1 MSIIR
6 IAGLFVLSFVCAQGA
21 FAQNLCGGTT
31 TNGTGQTYN
40 SAVILTCDTT
50 LTDSSGG
57 TIAFQSSVDGAFALA
72 VSTSGAT
79 GFGGAVGGTTA
90 LSSLNA
96 SGGSL
101 ALAGSVNTTGALTLA
116 SNSGA
121 LSIAGD
127 LSGSNVNL
135 TGINGITL
143 NNNTTATGTLKLV
156 SSSNITQTAGT
167 ITATTLTGNASASV
181 VLTNVGN
188 AITNLGAFSA
198 NSFSLTN
205 APALTVSGAVNSTG
219 ALDLVAISGGLTVA
233 GSGSLTFGNGTT
245 TGNVTGDYSQSGTL
259 NLHATPTTAD
269 HLAITGNATLGGTL
283 SVAFSGT
290 PAIGQSFTVLTA
302 SNIAGTFAT
311 VNVSGLPV
319 SQAATVGYNT
329 NSAVLTIVAALS
341 ITTDPGSASFV
352 AGDNTVSTP
361 VAVSPGLTAT
371 TGSSPTLASATVVIT
386 GNFQA
391 GEDVLSFTNDGSTM
405 GNIVGSYNATT
416 GVLTLT
422 SAGATL
428 AQAQSALRSVTYTDT
443 AITPNTA
450 TRTVSFTAVDS
461 ASTTSN
467 TATRTITVT
476 ATDQTPIVTTTG
488 STTNY
493 VGGTAAVT
501 IDGSIAVS
509 DLDSP
514 TQSSA
519 TVSIGTGFHSGDTLG
534 YTNTSSALFGN
545 ISASYNAATG
555 VMTLTSAGAT
565 ATDAQ
570 WSNALSS
577 VTFSSASTSY
587 GSRTIAFATNDGT
600 KTSAAATD
608 TVNVIVATSQAITNF
623 TANLANPTFVPGGT
637 GTFTVSATGGASGNP
652 VTFSSAT
659 SAACTTGGTNGAT
672 ITMLSPGSCTLH
684 ADQAGNANYTAA
696 PQVSLN
702 VTIARATQTI
712 TFTSTAPTNAMYN
725 GPAYTVTATADSG
738 LPVTLAISGA
748 SAPVC
753 ALSGSSSGSL
763 VTFTAPG
770 TCLIDADQVGDGTY
784 APAPQA
790 HQSFAVGPGVQTLS
804 ITAPTSIELA
814 NGPATMTATASSGL
828 PVTVTSTTPTI
839 CTVSGTAPTF
849 SIALL
854 APGACTLD
862 VTQIGFPN
870 YASVSQNVTIAVLAP
885 LVPTPMLDRRAL
897 LLLTALIGL
906 FALTR
911 VRRT

>member
-1 MSIIR
+1 MCANARIAFVQGVAMSIIR
-6 IAGLFVLSFVCAQGA
+6 IAGLFVLSFVYAQGA
-21 FAQNLCGGTT
+21 FAQSLCGGTT

-40 SAVILTCDTT
+40 SAVILTCDAT

-57 TIAFQSSVDGAFALA
+57 TIAFQSSVDGAYALA

-101 ALAGSVNTTGALTLA
+101 ALGGSVNTTGALTLA

-121 LSIAGD
+121 LTTNGV
-127 LSGSNVNL
+127 LSGSNVTL

-167 ITATTLTGNASASV
+167 ITVNGTSNFNAGA
-181 VLTNVGN
+181 N
-188 AITNLGAFSA
+188 AITLPGLNAFTGAV
-198 NSFSLTN
+198 SLT
-205 APALTVSGAVNSTG
+205 
-219 ALDLVAISGGLTVA
+219 GGTTQITN
-233 GSGSLTFGNGTT
+233 SGSLTLGTVDVGNSLALTAPSVSNPTGITFGNGAT

-259 NLHATPTTAD
+259 NLHATPTNAD

-283 SVAFSGT
+283 SVAFSG
-290 PAIGQSFTVLTA
+290 PPGGGSGGLLAVVLSANGT
-302 SNIAGTFAT
+302 ITGTFST
-311 VNVSGLPV
+311 LNVTGL
-319 SQAATVGYNT
+319 AANQ
-329 NSAVLTIVAALS
+329 
-341 ITTDPGSASFV
+341 
-352 AGDNTVSTP
+352 
-361 VAVSPGLTAT
+361 TAK
-371 TGSSPTLASATVVIT
+371 LI
-386 GNFQA
+386 
-391 GEDVLSFTNDGSTM
+391 
-405 GNIVGSYNATT
+405 YNAHT
-416 GVLTLT
+416 V
-422 SAGATL
+422 
-428 AQAQSALRSVTYTDT
+428 QISVE
-443 AITPNTA
+443 
-450 TRTVSFTAVDS
+450 
-461 ASTTSN
+461 
-467 TATRTITVT
+467 
-476 ATDQTPIVTTTG
+476 QT
-488 STTNY
+488 
-493 VGGTAAVT
+493 
-501 IDGSIAVS
+501 
-509 DLDSP
+509 
-514 TQSSA
+514 
-519 TVSIGTGFHSGDTLG
+519 
-534 YTNTSSALFGN
+534 
-545 ISASYNAATG
+545 
-555 VMTLTSAGAT
+555 
-565 ATDAQ
+565 
-570 WSNALSS
+570 
-577 VTFSSASTSY
+577 
-587 GSRTIAFATNDGT
+587 
-600 KTSAAATD
+600 
-608 TVNVIVATSQAITNF
+608 QAITNF
-623 TANLANPTFVPGGT
+623 TATPPNPTYAPG
-637 GTFTVSATGGASGNP
+637 GTFTVSATGGGSLYPVVFSIAAASSGIC
-652 VTFSSAT
+652 SA
-659 SAACTTGGTNGAT
+659 GGTNGST
-672 ITMLSPGSCTLH
+672 ITMLSPGLCTVLANQ
-684 ADQAGNANYTAA
+684 ADDGAFAAA
-696 PQVSLN
+696 PQVSLD

-770 TCLIDADQVGDGTY
+770 TCLIDADQAGDGTY

-906 FALTR
+906 FALAR
-911 VRRT
+911 ARRA